1 MIIYSLF
8 DASGMMSSLFV
19 ALARKQANSLEE
31 GGERRPEMVDGVK
44 EACTFCQII
53 DVPTK

>member
-8 DASGMMSSLFV
+8 GASGMMSSLVV

-31 GGERRPEMVDGVK
+31 GGEMVDGVK

>member
-8 DASGMMSSLFV
+8 GASGMMSSLVV

-31 GGERRPEMVDGVK
+31 GTGHRRQEENGNESREDG
-44 EACTFCQII
+44 
-53 DVPTK
+53 